1 LERDTLK
8 QKKVKLQKIWEEVK
22 TNMENVD
29 FFLILNKLSKLV
41 GKEEIN

>member
-8 QKKVKLQKIWEEVK
+8 QKEVKLQKIWEEIK
-22 TNMENVD
+22 TNLENAD

>member
-1 LERDTLK
+1 LERDVLK
-8 QKKVKLQKIWEEVK
+8 QKEVKLQKIWEEIK

-41 GKEEIN
+41 EKEHIN